1 VRRALEFRL
10 ETLLEMRR
18 NPRPWIETNLW
29 IRTKDRRVI
38 PFLFNAAQIDYW
50 DHRTLRDIILKP
62 RQLGFTTLI
71 CGLFFADTQLRPNT
85 VSVIVAHDTDSSEK
99 TFRIVQLFWERLP
112 EEERLRAGEPRFSNR
127 REFFWPNINSQFYV
141 GTAGALTF
149 GRGQTINNL
158 HCSEFA
164 FWPKPQEA
172 LIALTEA
179 VPADGRI
186 VIESTANGMGNY
198 FHDLWTEA
206 KGGGNNFAT
215 HLYVWW
221 EDPANRIVG
230 LPLDDL
236 TNEERRFKQAWNLD
250 DDQIR
255 WRRAKQRQLR
265 DRFRQEYPEDD
276 VTCFLASGRCCFDAS
291 ALLAAQARIAA
302 ETAPEMLA
310 TLNDA
315 RGQGIGVAPA
325 RLSAWKRPEKGRL
338 YVVGAD
344 VGEGLAGGDASCAC
358 VLDRETGEQVAELHG
373 RIPPDRFGHL
383 LDALG
388 LFYNLATLAVERNNH
403 GHSTLNTLRNVCR
416 YPRLYY
422 HVRYDQTGRGKPM
435 LGWPTD
441 HATKPI
447 LVDDLA
453 AAIAGGHLLIHS
465 PDLIDECLTFV
476 TTDSGSQE
484 AQEGKFDD
492 RVMAAGIAWQ
502 ARKRGMSRG
511 STQRPAGW

>member
-1 VRRALEFRL
+1 VL
-10 ETLLEMRR
+10 ETRR
-18 NPRPWIETNLW
+18 NPRPWIEANLW
-29 IRTKDRRVI
+29 IRDKRRRVI
-38 PFLFNAAQIDYW
+38 PFILNEVQADYHAHATQW
-50 DHRTLRDIILKP
+50 DVILKA
-62 RQLGFTTLI
+62 RQQGFTTFI
-71 CGLFFADTQLRPNT
+71 CGRLFADTLLRPNT
-85 VSVIVAHDTDSSEK
+85 TSAIVAHDTDSSEK
-99 TFRIVQLFWERLP
+99 IFRIVQLFWERLP
-112 EEERLRAGEPRFSNR
+112 EEERRRAGPPRFSNR
-127 REFFWPNINSQFYV
+127 REFMWPKINSQFYV

-164 FWPKPQEA
+164 FWPKPEEA

-186 VIESTANGMGNY
+186 VIESTANGIGNY
-198 FHDLWTEA
+198 FHDLWTAA
-206 KGGGNNFAT
+206 KAGGNRFAP
-215 HLYVWW
+215 HYYVWF
-221 EDPANRIVG
+221 ESPEYQAPITGEEAAAMQAELAAEEAALVRRYH
-230 LPLDDL
+230 L
-236 TNEERRFKQAWNLD
+236 TMG
-250 DDQIR
+250 QIK
-255 WRRAKQRQLR
+255 WRREKRRELR
-265 DRFRQEYPEDD
+265 DRFRAEYPEDD
-276 VTCFLASGRCCFDAS
+276 VTCFLATARACFDLV
-291 ALLAAQARIAA
+291 ALQQAAQRIAA
-302 ETAPEMLA
+302 EPAPEMLA
-310 TLNDA
+310 FLKDA

-325 RLSAWKRPEKGRL
+325 RLSLWKRPEKGRL

-388 LFYNLATLAVERNNH
+388 RFYNLAALAVERNNH
-403 GHSTLNTLRNVCR
+403 GHSTLNTLRNACR

-422 HVRYDQTGRGKPM
+422 YVRYDQTGRGKPM

-441 HATKPI
+441 QATKPI
-447 LVDDLA
+447 LADDLA

-465 PDLIDECLTFV
+465 PGLVDECLTFV

-502 ARKRGMSRG
+502 ARKRGVSRG
-511 STQRPAGW
+511 TTQRPAGW